1 MEGQDGRSPESIT
14 RFWQTLADEL
24 RRRKSSRRE
33 ALSSA
38 KQDSQLLAV
47 DSDLEYVESES
58 GHFYPTECRLATV
71 SLCNHLAAEELTH
84 SPHLSKR
91 VETSRESLT
100 PSAVVG

>member
-24 RRRKSSRRE
+24 RRRKSSGGGP
-33 ALSSA
+33 LSSA

-47 DSDLEYVESES
+47 DSDLECVESES
-58 GHFYPTECRLATV
+58 GHFYPTECRLAIV
-71 SLCNHLAAEELTH
+71 SSCNHRATEELTH

-91 VETSRESLT
+91 VETSRESLA
-100 PSAVVG
+100 PSAVLG